1 MTHEQQDAY
10 GDAPTPRRGLPI
22 RSVANGAG
30 AILSVALVFGM
41 GFWGYKLAV
50 RDVSGVPVVRAL
62 EGPMRVAPEDP
73 GGKQADYQGL
83 AVNAVAAEG
92 VAAPLPERVVLA
104 PPPVQLDFSDAEVI
118 APSPKSAEAADNEG
132 VAPGLWTNAAMHAV
146 VETPEP
152 ARASVID
159 ATEANA
165 AEFEERSQDDPPSQ
179 PDTRPAVPA
188 DVPGVSRSP
197 IPQIRP
203 EHDMVAQAAAHAAS
217 RAVAPQA
224 DVGIDPDSLSPGT
237 RLVQLGAF
245 DDRETARAEWDRLD
259 QRFGAI
265 FDDKGR
271 VIQSAESGGRTFYR
285 LRAAGFDAEAEAR
298 RFCAV
303 LLAEQAACI
312 PVLIR

>member
-10 GDAPTPRRGLPI
+10 GDAPAQARGIPI
-22 RSVANGAG
+22 RNVANGAG

-62 EGPMRVAPEDP
+62 EGPMRVAPDDP
-73 GGKQADYQGL
+73 GGKQAEYQGL

-104 PPPVQLDFSDAEVI
+104 PPPVELDFSDAELI
-118 APSPKSAEAADNEG
+118 TPGANDAEAAGNAGAE
-132 VAPGLWTNAAMHAV
+132 AGLWTNAAMRAV
-146 VETPEP
+146 IDTAEP
-152 ARASVID
+152 AQAPGADGGVQD
-159 ATEANA
+159 
-165 AEFEERSQDDPPSQ
+165 EEGAQDETAPQ
-179 PDTRPAVPA
+179 EDTQPAVSPDA
-188 DVPGVSRSP
+188 PGVARSP
-197 IPQIRP
+197 IPQVRP
-203 EHDMVAQAAAHAAS
+203 EHDMVANAAARAAS
-217 RAVAPQA
+217 RAVSPEA
-224 DVGIDPDSLSPGT
+224 DVEIDPDSLSPGT

-245 DDRETARAEWDRLD
+245 DDRESAREEWDRLD
-259 QRFGAI
+259 RRFGALLE
-265 FDDKGR
+265 DKGR
-271 VIQSAESGGRTFYR
+271 VIQPAESGGRTFYR
-285 LRAAGFDAEAEAR
+285 LRAVGFDAEAEAR

>member
-1 MTHEQQDAY
+1 MTHDQQDAY
-10 GDAPTPRRGLPI
+10 GDAPAPARGLPI

-104 PPPVQLDFSDAEVI
+104 PPPVELDFSDAEVI
-118 APSPKSAEAADNEG
+118 APEPNGTSSQDNAGAES
-132 VAPGLWTNAAMHAV
+132 GLWTNVAMRAV
-146 VETPEP
+146 VETAAPTQPSPEGP
-152 ARASVID
+152 EDEGSSEPQAPDQQDSAAPQPVVSPD
-159 ATEANA
+159 A
-165 AEFEERSQDDPPSQ
+165 
-179 PDTRPAVPA
+179 
-188 DVPGVSRSP
+188 PGVARSP

-203 EHDMVAQAAAHAAS
+203 EHDLVANAAARAAS
-217 RAVAPQA
+217 RAVSPEA

-245 DDRETARAEWDRLD
+245 DDREGARAEWDRLD
-259 QRFGAI
+259 ERFGALLE
-265 FDDKGR
+265 DKGR
-271 VIQSAESGGRTFYR
+271 VIQPAESGGRTFYR
-285 LRAAGFDAEAEAR
+285 LRAAGFESEAEAR